1 MYPGWMLPSGYIRF
15 GWREPQI
22 RLNRAATCVSGKDS
36 MAEAILVVDDQ
47 ASVRRLLEEYLTEQ
61 GYRVTTAADGQA
73 ALYTA
78 RHFQPDLILLDI
90 MMPKMDGYQF
100 LRQFRQERQTPV
112 IIITAREEETDA
124 VLGLDLGAD
133 DYVVKPF
140 RMRELL
146 ARVRAVLRRADG
158 AAVKPALLHV
168 GEILLDEGMHSVMVQ
183 GKPVSLTPIE
193 FDLLAVLMRMPG
205 QVFTR
210 VQLVDHLVESGFTG
224 LDRTLNVHVRNLRMK
239 IEPDPATPRYIE
251 TVFGV
256 GYRFHK
262 PHQP

>member
-1 MYPGWMLPSGYIRF
+1 MT
-15 GWREPQI
+15 E
-22 RLNRAATCVSGKDS
+22 T
-36 MAEAILVVDDQ
+36 ILVVDDQ
-47 ASVRRLLEEYLTEQ
+47 ASVRQLLQEYLTEQ
-61 GYRVTTAADGQA
+61 GYRVLTAADGQN

-78 RHFQPDLILLDI
+78 RHDQPNLILLDI

-133 DYVVKPF
+133 DYVIKPF

-146 ARVRAVLRRADG
+146 ARIRAVLRRIDG
-158 AAVKPALLHV
+158 EHEHAEVLRAGAVT
-168 GEILLDEGMHSVMVQ
+168 LDQSTHTVTVQ
-183 GKPVSLTPIE
+183 GEEAALTPIE
-193 FDLLAVLMRMPG
+193 FDLLALLMRSPG

-210 VQLVDHLVESGFTG
+210 TQLVDHLSNSGFTG
-224 LDRTLNVHVRNLRMK
+224 LDRTLNVHIRNLRTK
-239 IEPDPATPRYIE
+239 IERDPAVPEYVE

-262 PHQP
+262 PN